1 MPPSP
6 QQQPKSGWKTSEFA
20 VVLLV
25 VLPGVAALIEAIQKG
40 DSFQA
45 AILAAINA
53 VVAGAYAFARSM
65 AKSAALEAPAD
76 AKADKP
82 AVPADEAITD
92 PGVVPGPA
100 KD

>member
-1 MPPSP
+1 MQPSKP
-6 QQQPKSGWKTSEFA
+6 GWKTSEFA

-76 AKADKP
+76 AAATKDLDK
-82 AVPADEAITD
+82 TD
-92 PGVVPGPA
+92 PGVVVPGPD
-100 KD
+100 KEN

>member
-1 MPPSP
+1 MPPSL

-65 AKSAALEAPAD
+65 AKAAALEAPSD
-76 AKADKP
+76 PDK
-82 AVPADEAITD
+82 TD
-92 PGVVPGPA
+92 PGVVPGPT

>member
-1 MPPSP
+1 MQPSKP
-6 QQQPKSGWKTSEFA
+6 GWKTSEFA

-65 AKSAALEAPAD
+65 AKSAPLEAPAD
-76 AKADKP
+76 AAATKDLDK
-82 AVPADEAITD
+82 TD
-92 PGVVPGPA
+92 PGVVVPGPD
-100 KD
+100 KEN